1 MPFPLETWTW
11 PANCGANSHP
21 SVLQQNPL
29 QRWIMMSQ
37 ITVLHA
43 SSSRHVRGLF
53 RGIHLNC
60 LHASQFPSHLSIPE
74 GLWRKAERTPDNISP
89 DCTGALEMS
98 SLQPASRSEM
108 VSGFE
113 EEIRSLMALFS
124 RERCNYARQWM
135 RAQLLEM
142 GSRERRN
149 HSNRHNSFKDMRKST
164 QRASDLCHA
173 AFLRWK
179 PAPSPTCHAKPHEK
193 IDGAIKVANKVHVR
207 LSSVKSVV
215 NKMKRNRGQSWTA
228 AFP

>member
-74 GLWRKAERTPDNISP
+74 GLWRKAERTPDNLSP

-124 RERCNYARQWM
+124 REMCNYARQWEHNCWKWAHERDGIIQTDTIASRIWGKARNELLICVTQLFWGESQHLPPPVM
-135 RAQLLEM
+135 QSHTKKLMAQ
-142 GSRERRN
+142 
-149 HSNRHNSFKDMRKST
+149 
-164 QRASDLCHA
+164 
-173 AFLRWK
+173 
-179 PAPSPTCHAKPHEK
+179 
-193 IDGAIKVANKVHVR
+193 
-207 LSSVKSVV
+207 
-215 NKMKRNRGQSWTA
+215 
-228 AFP
+228 